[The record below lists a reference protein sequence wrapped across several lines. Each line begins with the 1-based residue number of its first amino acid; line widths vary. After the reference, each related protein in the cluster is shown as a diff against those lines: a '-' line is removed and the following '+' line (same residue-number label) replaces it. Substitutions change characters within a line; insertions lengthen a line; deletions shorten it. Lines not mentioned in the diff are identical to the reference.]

1 MIGRVV
7 QAGGEHVGYD
17 PLAKGCKER
26 AGLHCYTARMEDT
39 VKRRSLVPAWAWYA
53 AGGTALAVV
62 VIAIIVLLVSRSSQ
76 VRVPDLGG
84 ATSASAKERL
94 ANVGLKMQV
103 SDRLFS
109 ASVPLDGVISQKP
122 KAGTFVPGGSIIY
135 VSVSGGSES
144 YAMPD
149 VVGMTTADAKKV
161 LAARGL
167 RVTID
172 TAASDK
178 PAGTVVASFPSAGV
192 TVTTSDSVRLTVA
205 AGQGSTSL
213 LLPANLSNLTFVLDP
228 APVPGVLGDV
238 TMDVAR
244 RVRALIEASGGRIV
258 VTRSPNDA
266 SAAIT
271 SLSRLEAAKS
281 AGAIALVGFSVA
293 ASGNGG
299 MVVASVPATTATQPF
314 YVRSTELST
323 QVANQLRQALPAV
336 RTAVDSNDSIMMNSG
351 TAAVR
356 VQLGSASDSND
367 KATFGDPNWADKVAR
382 AVYKALGQLYGQK

>member
-1 MIGRVV
+1 
-7 QAGGEHVGYD
+7 
-17 PLAKGCKER
+17 
-26 AGLHCYTARMEDT
+26 MEET
-39 VKRRSLVPAWAWYA
+39 TKRRSMIPAWAWYA
-53 AGGTALAVV
+53 AGGFVLAVIALAVIVAV
-62 VIAIIVLLVSRSSQ
+62 VLRTSQ
-76 VRVPDLGG
+76 VRVPDITG
-84 ATSASAKERL
+84 ATSAAAKERL
-94 ANVGLKMQV
+94 AGVGLKMQV
-103 SDRLFS
+103 TDRLFS
-109 ASVPLDGVISQKP
+109 ATVPLDAVIAQRP
-122 KAGTFVPGGSIIY
+122 QPGTVVAGGSVVQ

-172 TAASDK
+172 TTASDK
-178 PAGTVVASFPSAGV
+178 PAGTVIASFPSAGV
-192 TVTTSDSVRLTVA
+192 IVTTSDPVRITVA

-213 LLPANLSNLTFVLDP
+213 LLPTNLSNLTFVLDP

-244 RVRALIEASGGRIV
+244 RVRALIEASGGRVV

-271 SLSRLEAAKS
+271 SMSRLTTAKS

-293 ASGNGG
+293 ASGSGG
-299 MVVASVPATTATQPF
+299 ILVASVPSTTTTQPF
-314 YVRSTELST
+314 YIRATELST
-323 QVANQLRQALPAV
+323 QVTNQLKQAVPNV
-336 RTAVDSNDSIMMNSG
+336 RATVDSNDSILMNTG

-367 KATFGDPNWADKVAR
+367 KVTFTDPDWADKVAR
-382 AVYKALGQLYGQK
+382 AIYKALGQLYGQK

>member
-1 MIGRVV
+1 MVGRVLRS
-7 QAGGEHVGYD
+7 GRHVEYD
-17 PLAKGCKER
+17 PGAKGCKER
-26 AGLHCYTARMEDT
+26 AGLHCYTACMEDT

-62 VIAIIVLLVSRSSQ
+62 VIAIIVLLVSRSAQ
-76 VRVPDLGG
+76 VRVPDLSG
-84 ATSASAKERL
+84 ATSAAAKERL
-94 ANVGLKMQV
+94 ANVGLKMQI

-122 KAGTFVPGGSIIY
+122 KAGAVVAGGSTVY
-135 VSVSGGSES
+135 LSVSGGSES

-149 VVGMTTADAKKV
+149 VIGMTTADAKKI
-161 LAARGL
+161 LSERGL

-178 PAGTVVASFPSAGV
+178 PAGTVLVSFPSAGV
-192 TVTTSDSVRLTVA
+192 VVTTSDSVRLTVA

-213 LLPANLSNLTFVLDP
+213 LLPTNLSNLTFVLDP
-228 APVPGVLGDV
+228 APVPGVLTDV
-238 TMDVAR
+238 TMDVSR
-244 RVRALIEASGGRIV
+244 RVRALIEASGGRVV
-258 VTRSPNDA
+258 VTRAPNDA

-293 ASGNGG
+293 SAGNGG
-299 MVVASVPATTATQPF
+299 VVVAGVVSTTTTAPF
-314 YVRSTELST
+314 YIRSTELST

-336 RTAVDSNDSIMMNSG
+336 RTTVDGNDSILMNTG

-356 VQLGSASDSND
+356 VQLGSVADAND
-367 KATFGDPNWADKVAR
+367 KATFGDPSWADKVAR